1 MKTMVRQWLLVT
13 ALEREASGCVG
24 GWSVSCCW
32 HEEGGGCAVTV
43 IGGRDHR
50 GGERGGMSAACLG

>member
-1 MKTMVRQWLLVT
+1 MVRQWLLVT

-50 GGERGGMSAACLG
+50 RW